1 MEDRNIDI
9 EAGHNMNDMPG
20 FRMNFYISAGLAG
33 LKIIPD
39 DKCCRLLAWL
49 YAYGGGNEQVLD
61 SRVSDAVFYAQ
72 GRLNLLGGEKP
83 NADLLPVLQGYI
95 KEITGDSPLDFFC
108 NPKNGKYDNPPAW
121 IIDLEKEFGIEPHRS
136 SGK

>member
-1 MEDRNIDI
+1 
-9 EAGHNMNDMPG
+9 MNDMPG
-20 FRMNFYISAGLAG
+20 LRMQFYVTAGLTG

-49 YAYGGGNEQVLD
+49 YVYGGENEQVLD
-61 SRVSDAVFYAQ
+61 SRVSDAIFYAQ

-95 KEITGDSPLDFFC
+95 KEITGDSPLDFFG
-108 NPKNGKYDNPPAW
+108 NPKNEKYNNPPAW
-121 IIDLEKEFGIEPHRS
+121 VIDLEKEFGMKPHWR
-136 SGK
+136 KR

>member
-1 MEDRNIDI
+1 VERTVEQK
-9 EAGHNMNDMPG
+9 EADFAMSN
-20 FRMNFYISAGLAG
+20 FRREFYTSAGLAS

-49 YAYGGGNEQVLD
+49 YIYGGGNEQVLD
-61 SRVSDAVFYAQ
+61 GRVSDAIFYAQ

-83 NADLLPVLQGYI
+83 DADLLSVLQGYI
-95 KEITGDSPLDFFC
+95 KELTGDNPLDFFC
-108 NPKNGKYDNPPAW
+108 NPKNEKYNDPPSW
-121 IIDLEKEFGIEPHRS
+121 VIDLEKEFGMKPHRG